1 MHEATETQ
9 TKQAETRPVT
19 SDDPVIV
26 DNCPTCI
33 SGVDATVTAP
43 EFAEALTQDL

>member
-1 MHEATETQ
+1 MHESNDPKVQTEAPTI
-9 TKQAETRPVT
+9 TA
-19 SDDPVIV
+19 DDPVII